1 MKNENRSTFF
11 LRNARF
17 LWLVALLI
25 PPAAAFGAYHVTPH
39 DEIWHEILYSLL
51 CLPLFILWLVA
62 LLACVLTF
70 AIHRSLAKS

>member
-1 MKNENRSTFF
+1 MKNENRSTFL

-17 LWLVALLI
+17 IWLFALLI

-51 CLPLFILWLVA
+51 CVPLFILWLVA